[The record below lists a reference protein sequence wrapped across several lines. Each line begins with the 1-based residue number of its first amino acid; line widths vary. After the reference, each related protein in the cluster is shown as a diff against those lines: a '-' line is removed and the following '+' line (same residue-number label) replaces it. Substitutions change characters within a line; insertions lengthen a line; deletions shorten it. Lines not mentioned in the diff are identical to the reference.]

1 MNKKNMKSGV
11 FPYLSLLCIMI
22 AILFLVKLFD
32 NSTHVLTYNE
42 FIKAVKKG
50 DVETVYI
57 SPQASAGVYT
67 ITGSMKDY
75 EDNESFYLK
84 VPLTDTSMSVIYDY
98 QEKYRK

>member
-42 FIKAVKKG
+42 FIKAVKK
-50 DVETVYI
+50 VMLKQYI
-57 SPQASAGVYT
+57 
-67 ITGSMKDY
+67 
-75 EDNESFYLK
+75 YLHK
-84 VPLTDTSMSVIYDY
+84 QVQVFI
-98 QEKYRK
+98 Q